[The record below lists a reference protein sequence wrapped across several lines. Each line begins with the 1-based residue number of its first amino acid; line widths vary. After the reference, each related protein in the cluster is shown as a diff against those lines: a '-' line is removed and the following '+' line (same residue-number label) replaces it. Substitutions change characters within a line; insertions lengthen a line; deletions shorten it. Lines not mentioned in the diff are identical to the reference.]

1 MNESMQDYG
10 RGGNGAVAGFIL
22 GAAIGAGVAL
32 LFAPAT
38 GVETR
43 RRLGETAKG
52 LRNRM
57 GDQVSDARGRLDEL
71 KQDVGHA
78 VDAGRQA
85 FTRDRETRRTQSG
98 SNLGSNIGSNI
109 EA

>member
-1 MNESMQDYG
+1 MNESTQDFG
-10 RGGNGAVAGFIL
+10 RGTGGMVGFLI
-22 GAAIGAGVAL
+22 GAAVGAGVAL

-43 RRLGETAKG
+43 RRLGEQANR
-52 LRNRM
+52 LRSRVGDGM
-57 GDQVSDARGRLDEL
+57 GDVKGRIGDL
-71 KQDVGHA
+71 KQDVGNA

-85 FTRDRETRRTQSG
+85 FTRDREARRTDRG
-98 SNLGSNIGSNI
+98 SSLGSTIGSNI